1 MENPY
6 SLVSE
11 ISDMIERS
19 AVPEANKQ
27 IAREALRKLSLID
40 NGHKG
45 SVEAVSNA
53 VLSQAPLIM
62 ALYLSTP
69 DLVEK
74 AAEAAVKKHG
84 DACPAKMITAVP
96 IAERRTGDGPFNWQR
111 FAFSLA
117 AKAGWP
123 SATIV
128 LGIFYRDLVREV
140 VMRFVT

>member
-84 DACPAKMITAVP
+84 EACPAKALAVP
-96 IAERRTGDGPFNWQR
+96 VVDRRTGDEPFNWQR
-111 FAFSLA
+111 FAFAMA